1 MLETMP
7 ENTDV
12 AVENVPATRAAVSPL
27 TGTADVALLRT
38 IPTERLLQVWQRSL
52 GIDVAPFLE
61 GVDRIE
67 LFRCE
72 QTGLE
77 FFWPPELAGP
87 AGLYERLQSFPWY
100 YMERKWEYSAA
111 LDALAGV
118 GTVLEIGC
126 GEGAF
131 LDQCRA
137 RGLRAEGCELN
148 AAAAAAARR
157 RGHDVLVATAGE
169 IADGG
174 KRWDAVCSFQ
184 VLEHVADAG
193 GFLRDLARLVKP
205 GGLVVLAVPNRE
217 SFVRHANERLEIALD
232 LPPHHMSRWNAAAF
246 RGLGRW
252 FPLEFVRAE
261 CEPLAPEHLRHWVGA
276 QSGRIR
282 RALGLAGRILANGL
296 TRRIAVAGLAC
307 GLRHFFRGQ
316 SLLVILQKRG

>member
-1 MLETMP
+1 MS
-7 ENTDV
+7 V
-12 AVENVPATRAAVSPL
+12 AIANEPATGGAVSPL
-27 TGTADVALLRT
+27 TGTADVTLLRS
-38 IPTERLLQVWQRSL
+38 IPRDDLVELWQRSL
-52 GIDVAPFLE
+52 GIDVSPFLE
-61 GVDRIE
+61 GVDRVE
-67 LFRCE
+67 LYRCE
-72 QTGLE
+72 RTGLE
-77 FFWPPELAGP
+77 FFRPPEVAGP
-87 AGLYERLQSFPWY
+87 AGLYEQLQSFPWY

-111 LDALAGV
+111 VDALAGV

-126 GEGAF
+126 GKGAF

-137 RGLRAEGCELN
+137 RGLRATGCELN

-157 RGHDVLVATAGE
+157 RGHDVLVATGDE
-169 IADGG
+169 IADGE

-193 GFLRDLARLVKP
+193 GFLRDIARLVRP

-232 LPPHHMSRWNAAAF
+232 LPPHHMSRWNAAVF

-252 FPLEFVRAE
+252 LPLEFVRAE

-282 RALGLAGRILANGL
+282 RTWGPAGRILANGL

-307 GLRHFFRGQ
+307 GLRHFVRGQ
-316 SLLVILQKRG
+316 SLLVILRKRG